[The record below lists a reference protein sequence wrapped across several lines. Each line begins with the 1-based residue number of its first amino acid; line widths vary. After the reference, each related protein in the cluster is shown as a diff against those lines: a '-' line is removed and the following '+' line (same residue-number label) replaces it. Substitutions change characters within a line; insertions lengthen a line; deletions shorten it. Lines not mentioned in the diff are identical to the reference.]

1 MSHLSNRGGVTRNF
15 AAQQAAMRHHYRAVI
30 QTNRMMQQNL
40 LLSRSA
46 VTEVVQ
52 GLAEKPPT
60 TEELQLL
67 AEIAS
72 DVEEH
77 DLDAEEV
84 RARLGDTRL
93 WQLLQ
98 VLAKNDQ
105 RVVQY
110 LMLLVAIATLVVAL
124 RPSQPEPPKVTV
136 IVRTDVDKI
145 ADEVAKKLREEGVR
159 VVQDPSGESPQ
170 DDPSQSP

>member
-98 VLAKNDQ
+98 VLARQERPARRSVPDAPGGDSDTRGCAQ
-105 RVVQY
+105 T
-110 LMLLVAIATLVVAL
+110 VATGTA
-124 RPSQPEPPKVTV
+124 
-136 IVRTDVDKI
+136 
-145 ADEVAKKLREEGVR
+145 
-159 VVQDPSGESPQ
+159 
-170 DDPSQSP
+170 